1 MFSRSILLKFN
12 QWAGQSNRKPLVLR
26 GARQVGKTTAVD
38 LWADQFDQY
47 LYLNLELQEDR
58 ALFERELGFEER
70 VESIFFYK
78 NAIRD
83 KGKTLLFIDE
93 IQNAPQAV
101 KELRYFYEKA
111 GNIFVI
117 AAGSLLESLIDRH
130 ISFPVGRVEYQVMR
144 PLSFREFLEA
154 SDETQ
159 VIRIFDQIPMPNY
172 AHERLLKLFHR
183 FAFIGGMPEIV
194 KVYLDTRDLNRLK
207 PVYESLIV
215 SCLDDVEKYASNQTQ
230 SAVLRH
236 IIRNAFFKAGSR
248 ITFQGFGK
256 SNYRSREMSEA
267 FAVLEKAMLLH
278 LIYPTTHTQPP
289 LLADRKRSPKL
300 QLLDT
305 GLVNYFAGLQKDLF
319 QSADLNNVYKGKIAE
334 HIVGQELLAVNTS
347 VLHGLHFWVREKKQ
361 SNAEVDFIVPFGD
374 YLIPI
379 EVKSGAAGR
388 LRSLHQ
394 FIDQA
399 PHPYAVRFYSEE
411 VCIDTVKTIGGKPFF
426 LLNLPYYLVNRL
438 DDYLDWFLNEVK
450 KKSHK

>member
-1 MFSRSILLKFN
+1 MFSRSILVKFD
-12 QWAGQSNRKPLVLR
+12 QWAGQSDRKPLVLR

-38 LWADQFDQY
+38 LWADKFDQY
-47 LYLNLELQEDR
+47 LYLNMELPEDR
-58 ALFERELGFEER
+58 ALFERKLGFEDR

-78 NAIRD
+78 NATRD
-83 KGKTLLFIDE
+83 VRKTLLFIDE

-101 KELRYFYEKA
+101 TELRYFYEKA
-111 GNIFVI
+111 RNIFVI
-117 AAGSLLESLIDRH
+117 AAGSLLESLMDRH

-159 VIRIFDQIPMPNY
+159 AIRIFDQIPMQSY
-172 AHERLLKLFHR
+172 AHEKLLKLFHR
-183 FAFIGGMPEIV
+183 FALIGGMPEIV

-215 SCLDDVEKYASNQTQ
+215 SYLDDVEKYASNQTQ

-236 IIRNAFFKAGSR
+236 IIRNAFFEAGSR
-248 ITFQGFGK
+248 ITFQGFGR

-267 FAVLEKAMLLH
+267 FAVLEKAMLLN
-278 LIYPTTHTQPP
+278 LIYPTTHAQLPALP
-289 LLADRKRSPKL
+289 DRKKSPKL

-319 QSADLNNVYKGKIAE
+319 QSADLHEVQNGKIAE

-361 SNAEVDFIVPFGD
+361 SNAEVDFIMPFGD
-374 YLIPI
+374 YVIPI

-426 LLNLPYYLVNRL
+426 LLNLPYYLVSRL
-438 DDYLDWFLNEVK
+438 DYYLDWFLNEVK
-450 KKSHK
+450 KKSHN

>member
-1 MFSRSILLKFN
+1 MFSRSIISKFN
-12 QWAGQSNRKPLVLR
+12 QWAGQRDRKPLVLR

-47 LYLNLELQEDR
+47 LYLNLELAEDK
-58 ALFERELGFEER
+58 ALFERKVGFEER

-78 NAIRD
+78 GAVRD
-83 KGKTLLFIDE
+83 GGKTLLFIDE
-93 IQNAPQAV
+93 IQNSPQAV
-101 KELRYFYEKA
+101 AELRYFYEKA
-111 GNIFVI
+111 GRVFVI
-117 AAGSLLESLIDRH
+117 AAGSLLESLINRH
-130 ISFPVGRVEYQVMR
+130 ISFPVGRVEYHVMR

-154 SDETQ
+154 DDEPQ
-159 VIRIFDQIPMPNY
+159 AIRILDQIPMPSY
-172 AHERLLKLFHR
+172 AHDKLLRLFHR

-207 PVYESLIV
+207 PIYESLLV
-215 SCLDDVEKYASNQTQ
+215 SYLDDVEKYAATKAQ

-236 IIRNAFFKAGSR
+236 IIRNAFLEAGSR

-267 FAVLEKAMLLH
+267 FAILEKAMLLN

-289 LLADRKRSPKL
+289 ALPNRKRSPKL

-319 QSADLNNVYKGKIAE
+319 QSSDLHHVYKGKIAE
-334 HIVGQELLAVNTS
+334 HIVGQELLAENTS

-361 SNAEVDFIVPFGD
+361 SNAEVDFILPFGD

-399 PHPYAVRFYSEE
+399 PHPYAVRFYSDE
-411 VCIDTVKTIGGKPFF
+411 VFIDTVKTTAGKPFF
-426 LLNLPYYLVNRL
+426 LLNMPYYLIGKL
-438 DDYLDWFLNEVK
+438 DDYLAWFLSEVK
-450 KKSHK
+450 KS

>member
-1 MFSRSILLKFN
+1 MFSRSILLEFN
-12 QWAGQSNRKPLVLR
+12 QWADRSNRKPLVLR

-47 LYLNLELQEDR
+47 LYLNLELPEDR
-58 ALFERELGFEER
+58 ALFKRELGFEER

-83 KGKTLLFIDE
+83 RGKTLLFIDE

-101 KELRYFYEKA
+101 TELRYFYEKA

-130 ISFPVGRVEYQVMR
+130 ISFPVGRVEYHVMR

-159 VIRIFDQIPMPNY
+159 AIRIFDQIPMPNY

-207 PVYESLIV
+207 SVYESLIV
-215 SCLDDVEKYASNQTQ
+215 SYLDDVEKYASNQTQ

-236 IIRNAFFKAGSR
+236 IIRNAFFEAGSR

-256 SNYRSREMSEA
+256 SNYRSREMSQA
-267 FAVLEKAMLLH
+267 FAVLEKAMLIH
-278 LIYPTTHTQPP
+278 LIYPTTHAQPP

-305 GLVNYFAGLQKDLF
+305 GLINYFAGLQKDLF

-361 SNAEVDFIVPFGD
+361 STAEMDFIVPFGD

-379 EVKSGAAGR
+379 EVNSGAAGR

-411 VCIDTVKTIGGKPFF
+411 VCIDTVKTIDGKPFF